1 MENFLRN
8 FDRLS
13 FWLGFLTAS
22 LFWFLIGRL
31 RPALT
36 RLRAVLQEQAHTAQ
50 LERSQVDEIRLAN
63 DTLQTIQRWHL
74 AAPMFSLDE
83 ILIPPRLI
91 CPPLPPQAYE
101 PPPHEDITDWAIPYT
116 PDWPELASYYN
127 APWLSPAEALQG
139 GVNLAII
146 GQPGSGKTV
155 ALAYLALQIIR
166 KAPEAGN
173 LAQLSPI
180 VIHAGDLLGASAS
193 DGEVEVLERLLAAIS
208 VHITSIPAKRLPD
221 FISALLKQERA
232 LLLVDGLDELAP
244 PQFEQAT
251 QVLEDLLKQYPR
263 LRAVVTAQPRCLGR
277 LPRLGFQPLPLAS
290 WGFAQRALLISRWSG
305 LWNQYIA
312 NQVEENT
319 SAVDPLLVIG
329 WLINNTEN
337 LTPLEITLKVWAA
350 MAGDSLGPG
359 SVAAIEAYIRRM
371 MAGQP
376 DKHRAAI
383 EQLAAQ
389 TILAQQTVI
398 ERRNA
403 EKWLGGSEIVAGQR
417 LLADDEG
424 VEFKR
429 PDRVRARGALPDL
442 LECGLL
448 MQRAG
453 DCVSL
458 QHPVVSAY
466 LAAQKLAEMGSGN
479 QVAAQPEWGGRSA
492 ALQFLSIADSQGA
505 WQGEFITDSDG
516 DPTQQNLLEVCRWLR
531 IAPEGLPWVP
541 NAMRRLA
548 ASLQKDGLPLSLKAR
563 LMIGLAQSGKTG
575 VAVLLR
581 QLIASQD
588 ENLRQLAALGL
599 GLMRDAKS
607 TQEIIRLLSESS
619 PAVYRSAILALT
631 AIGEKSGL
639 EAVASVLISGD
650 DSQRRAAAEGL
661 ANHPEEGHPTLEE
674 ASAVEDPAVRRA
686 AVFGLGRIRQ
696 PWAIKILEKLRA
708 EDSQWIVQDAA
719 NQVLLALQEAN
730 PRAPRRL
737 PAITQLPWLIAFAA
751 ERGMGVAPGKPAF
764 EMLYRSLKEG
774 TPDQKLAAIYYLSE
788 RGDESAVLPLF
799 QVYYSSSGE
808 LRERAFDA
816 LYSLSATGIP
826 LPDPAQ
832 YGLR

>member
-13 FWLGFLTAS
+13 FWLGFLAAS
-22 LFWFLIGRL
+22 LFWFLISRL
-31 RPALT
+31 RPALA
-36 RLRAVLQEQAHTAQ
+36 RLRAALQEQSQAAQ

-83 ILIPPRLI
+83 LLIPPRLI

-139 GVNLAII
+139 GANLAII

-155 ALAYLALQIIR
+155 ALAYLALQVIR

-173 LAQLSPI
+173 LTQLSPI
-180 VIHAGDLLGASAS
+180 VVHAGDLLNSA
-193 DGEVEVLERLLAAIS
+193 DADVAVWDRFLAAIS
-208 VHITSIPAKRLPD
+208 VHVTSISAKRLPD
-221 FISALLKQERA
+221 FIGSLLKQERA

-251 QVLEDLLKQYPR
+251 QVLEELLKQYPR
-263 LRAVVTAQPRCLGR
+263 LRVVVTAHPRCLGR

-290 WGFAQRALLISRWSG
+290 WGFAQRALLISRWSD
-305 LWNQYIA
+305 LWNQYIINQAEA
-312 NQVEENT
+312 NA
-319 SAVDPLLVIG
+319 SAADPLLVIG
-329 WLINNTEN
+329 WLLNNTEN

-359 SVAAIEAYIRRM
+359 SVATIEAYIRRLM
-371 MAGQP
+371 VGQP
-376 DKHRAAI
+376 DKNRAAV

-389 TILAQQTVI
+389 AILAQQTVI
-398 ERRNA
+398 KRQIA
-403 EKWLGGSEIVAGQR
+403 EKWLGGSDSAAVQS
-417 LLADDEG
+417 LLADEEG

-429 PDRVRARGALPDL
+429 PDRVRAKGALPDL

-448 MQRAG
+448 TQRVG
-453 DCVSL
+453 DCVSI

-466 LAAQKLAEMGSGN
+466 LAAQKLAEMGGGM
-479 QVAAQPEWGGRSA
+479 QLLAQAEWSGRSA

-505 WQGEFITDSDG
+505 WLGEFITDSDG

-531 IAPEGLPWVP
+531 IAPEGLSWVP

-548 ASLQKDGLPLSLKAR
+548 GSLQKDGLPLSLKAR
-563 LMIGLAQSGKTG
+563 LTIGLAQSGKSG

-581 QLIASQD
+581 QMAASPD

-607 TQEIIRLLSESS
+607 TQEIIRLLSERS
-619 PAVYRSAILALT
+619 PAIYRAAILALT
-631 AIGEKSGL
+631 SIGDKAGL

-708 EDSQWIVQDAA
+708 EDSQWVVQDAA
-719 NQVLLALQEAN
+719 HQVLSAIQEAN
-730 PRAPRRL
+730 PRTPRRL
-737 PAITQLPWLIAFAA
+737 PALTQLPWLIALAA

-764 EMLYRSLKEG
+764 EMLYRALKEG

-788 RGDESAVLPLF
+788 RGDENAVLPLSQMYF
-799 QVYYSSSGE
+799 SSTGE

-816 LYSLSATGIP
+816 LYSLSAAGAP

>member
-1 MENFLRN
+1 MENLLRN

-13 FWLGFLTAS
+13 FWLGFLAAS

-31 RPALT
+31 RPALA
-36 RLRAVLQEQAHTAQ
+36 RLRAVLQEQSRAAQ
-50 LERSQVDEIRLAN
+50 LERSQVDEIRLTN
-63 DTLQTIQRWHL
+63 DTLQAIQRWHL

-83 ILIPPRLI
+83 ILVPPRLI

-127 APWLSPAEALQG
+127 APWLSPVEALQG
-139 GVNLAII
+139 GANLAII

-166 KAPEAGN
+166 KTPEAGN
-173 LAQLSPI
+173 LAQLIPI
-180 VIHAGDLLGASAS
+180 VIHAGDLLGTS
-193 DGEVEVLERLLAAIS
+193 DADAAVEAMDRLLAAIS
-208 VHITSIPAKRLPD
+208 VHIVSIPAKRLPD
-221 FISALLKQERA
+221 FIGSLLKQDRA
-232 LLLVDGLDELAP
+232 LLLIDGLDELAP
-244 PQFEQAT
+244 PQFDQAT

-263 LRAVVTAQPRCLGR
+263 LRAVVAAHPHCLGR
-277 LPRLGFQPLPLAS
+277 LPRLGFHPLPLAS

-312 NQVEENT
+312 NQMETNT
-319 SAVDPLLVIG
+319 PAADPLLVIG

-359 SVAAIEAYIRRM
+359 SVAAIEAYLRRL

-376 DKHRAAI
+376 EKNRAAV

-389 TILAQQTVI
+389 AILNQQTVI
-398 ERRNA
+398 ERRSA
-403 EKWLGGSEIVAGQR
+403 EKWLGGAEIAVGQKP
-417 LLADDEG
+417 LADDEG
-424 VEFKR
+424 MEFKR
-429 PDRVRARGALPDL
+429 PERVRAKGALPDL

-448 MQRAG
+448 IQRTG
-453 DCVSL
+453 DCLSL
-458 QHPVVSAY
+458 QHPALGAY
-466 LAAQKLAEMGSGN
+466 LAAQKLAEMGSGA
-479 QVAAQPEWGGRSA
+479 QIAAQAEWSGRSA

-505 WQGEFITDSDG
+505 WLGEFITDSERDL
-516 DPTQQNLLEVCRWLR
+516 TQQNLLEVCRWLR

-548 ASLQKDGLPLSLKAR
+548 SNLQKDELPLSLKAR
-563 LMIGLAQSGKTG
+563 LTISLAQSGKTG

-581 QLIASQD
+581 QMAASPD

-607 TQEIIRLLSESS
+607 TQEIIRLLSERS
-619 PAVYRSAILALT
+619 PAVYRAAILALT
-631 AIGEKSGL
+631 AIGDKAGL

-708 EDSQWIVQDAA
+708 EDSQWVVQDAA
-719 NQVLLALQEAN
+719 HQVLLALQEAH

-737 PAITQLPWLIAFAA
+737 PAIPQLPWLIAFAA

-774 TPDQKLAAIYYLSE
+774 TLDQKLAAIYYLSE

-799 QVYYSSSGE
+799 QVYFSSTGE
-808 LRERAFDA
+808 LREKAFDA
-816 LYSLSATGIP
+816 LYNLSAAGAP